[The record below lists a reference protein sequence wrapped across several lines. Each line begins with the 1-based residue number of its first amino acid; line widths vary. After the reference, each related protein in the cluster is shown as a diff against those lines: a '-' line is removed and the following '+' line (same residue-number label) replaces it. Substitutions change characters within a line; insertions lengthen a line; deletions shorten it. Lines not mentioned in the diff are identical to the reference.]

1 MYGFIAAIRYY
12 VTACRVSFPRLNKGN
27 THWTRTKLVLEQR
40 ATRRRRPFLWTTKKT
55 EARRR
60 SKRTPSDPQQTDNR
74 IELTGNWAR
83 AEWNKHSQQPVR
95 TEQQQQQL
103 TNHTI
108 CTLLFLPVLVDG
120 AFDEGAEEHLIKR
133 AGENLASLFHL
144 LTYINWIWREKL
156 ENYLTLSIIYR
167 LGNCG
172 DCVDCH
178 VRMWS
183 GAATYSLI
191 SSIVSIIKKALWIVI
206 CTQST
211 H

>member
-27 THWTRTKLVLEQR
+27 KHWTRTKLVLEQR

-55 EARRR
+55 EERRR

-95 TEQQQQQL
+95 TEQQQL

-108 CTLLFLPVLVDG
+108 CTLLFLPVLVGG

-144 LTYINWIWREKL
+144 LTYKL
-156 ENYLTLSIIYR
+156 NLEGKTWKLSHIFNYLPIRQLRRLCRLSCAYVEWCSYIFSYQQ
-167 LGNCG
+167 
-172 DCVDCH
+172 
-178 VRMWS
+178 
-183 GAATYSLI
+183 YS
-191 SSIVSIIKKALWIVI
+191 
-206 CTQST
+206 
-211 H
+211 

>member
-27 THWTRTKLVLEQR
+27 KHWTRTKLVLEQR

-55 EARRR
+55 EERRR
-60 SKRTPSDPQQTDNR
+60 NKRTPSDPQQTDNR

-95 TEQQQQQL
+95 TEQQQL

-108 CTLLFLPVLVDG
+108 CTLLFLPVLVAG

-133 AGENLASLFHL
+133 AGDNLASLFHL
-144 LTYINWIWREKL
+144 LTYKLNLEGKIWKL
-156 ENYLTLSIIYR
+156 SQILNFYR

-172 DCVDCH
+172 DCVDCQ

-206 CTQST
+206 CMQST